1 MNIKYNISTLIC
13 LLYSVVSLS
22 QEVKTVTTDSLKEK
36 TINLNEVI
44 VTGSIK
50 KDPVFSVVANQYS
63 KKVVQPK
70 NVADLFNDLNGFSVI
85 KRGNYA
91 IDPSF
96 RAAQYEQLNVQY
108 DGGTKVMHACPN
120 RMDPITTHVIP
131 EEISKIEIVKGPYTM
146 RYGATFGGIVNLVTH
161 KPQLNNLGWHGKVS
175 AGYESNGDNLVNR
188 VELGHVSEKF
198 DLTGNFGYRDF
209 GNYKDGDGTTIPSSF
224 RSIDYGFKMGYNFS
238 ENERLQANWR
248 QSFGRDV
255 LHAALP
261 MDTDYDNST
270 MLSLDYSKRY
280 ISSKINALTAKA
292 YYSYVD
298 HLMSNKLRPSF
309 MMSEAEAAVD
319 AITLGGKFELEWQP
333 AEKLV
338 VFTGIDALHIARDG
352 FRDRLVKIVNGN
364 VLPEPRSF
372 TDKIWQDS
380 YITNLGVFTET
391 KYELN
396 KSTNF
401 TFGLRYDHVV
411 SEIQDPDESFAA
423 LYDLEKRTEH
433 NFSGTLSVKKQ
444 LSETA
449 VLQAAYG
456 RGVRS
461 ANMIER
467 FISSFNV
474 GQDPYEYIGNPNLKA
489 EVNNQFEIGFL
500 GNEPLNSG
508 LNSFKYEASFYYA
521 FFENYIVALVDTTKI
536 RKFSP
541 TTPPVN
547 PKVFRNLDAAY
558 KTGFEIM
565 AQLDFLDD
573 YYVKSEM
580 AYVYTKNKDLQES
593 LPLTAPFTSAFT
605 FGFEREKYWAN
616 LRFNVVSQQNNI
628 APSFDEIVTNG
639 YETVDLRFGVIPF
652 KNLNLGFAALNIFDV
667 TYNNHLN
674 FAFTNQANFGR
685 TPITDPGRNLSVF
698 VQYSF

>member
-1 MNIKYNISTLIC
+1 MLIC
-13 LLYSVVSLS
+13 LLFTVASFS
-22 QEVKTVTTDSLKEK
+22 QEDKTVKTDSLKQRP
-36 TINLNEVI
+36 IVLNEVI

-50 KDPVFSVVANQYS
+50 KDPVFSVVANQYA

-96 RAAQYEQLNVQY
+96 RASQYEQLNVQY
-108 DGGTKVMHACPN
+108 DGGTKIMHACPN

-146 RYGATFGGIVNLVTH
+146 RYGATFGGIVNLVTQ
-161 KPQLNNLGWHGKVS
+161 KPQLNTVGWHGKVS
-175 AGYESNGDNLVNR
+175 TGYETNGNNLVNR
-188 VELGHVSEKF
+188 IELGHTAEKF
-198 DLTGNFGYRDF
+198 DFTGNFGYRDF

-224 RSIDYGFKMGYNFS
+224 RSIDYGLKMGYNFS
-238 ENERLQANWR
+238 EDERLQANWR

-261 MDTDYDNST
+261 MDTEYDNST
-270 MLSLDYSKRY
+270 MLSLDYSKRN
-280 ISSKINALTAKA
+280 ISDKINALTAKA

-309 MMSEAEAAVD
+309 MMSEAAAAVD
-319 AITLGGKFELEWQP
+319 AITLGGKLELEWQP
-333 AEKLV
+333 TEKVV
-338 VFTGIDALHIARDG
+338 VFSGVDALHIARDG

-380 YITNLGVFTET
+380 YITNLGVFTEA

-396 KSTNF
+396 NNTNF
-401 TFGLRYDHVV
+401 TLGLRYDNVV
-411 SEIQDPDESFAA
+411 SEIQDPDDSFTAI
-423 LYDLEKRTEH
+423 YDLDKRTEH

-500 GNEPLNSG
+500 GNEPLKNG
-508 LNSFKYEASFYYA
+508 FNSFKYEASFYYS
-521 FFENYIVALVDTTKI
+521 FFENYIVALVDPTKI
-536 RKFSP
+536 RKFNP
-541 TTPPVN
+541 TSPPVN
-547 PKVFRNLDAAY
+547 PKVFRNLDASY

-565 AQLDFLDD
+565 GQLDFLDA
-573 YYVKSEM
+573 YYFKGEV
-580 AYVYTKNKDLQES
+580 AYVYTKNKDLGES
-593 LPLTAPFTSAFT
+593 LPLTAPLTSAFS
-605 FGFEREKYWAN
+605 FGVDRDKYWVN

-628 APSFDEIVTNG
+628 APSFDEIVTKG

-685 TPITDPGRNLSVF
+685 KPITDPGRNFSVF
-698 VQYSF
+698 AQYSF